1 MFLRFSEQFHKQGFV
16 VLSQEVPNENSAQNG
31 RMWVKLMEPHGPGTN
46 TYCCTGVNTSLQL
59 LIQLM

>member
-31 RMWVKLMEPHGPGTN
+31 RMWVKGEATVAMVEASGGVHGRG
-46 TYCCTGVNTSLQL
+46 G
-59 LIQLM
+59 